1 MRRVSLSVVGFTV
14 VGVAIA
20 AAVLYRRRLAKDERI
35 IPERA
40 HPPVH
45 MSVGDSAPAEPR
57 PGEYDAALQ

>member
-1 MRRVSLSVVGFTV
+1 MRRVSRSVLRLTV

-20 AAVLYRRRLAKDERI
+20 AAVLYRRRLASERI

-40 HPPVH
+40 HQPVH